1 MTNREMYT
9 TQLAMGLGLTDE
21 TRKLLGLWQPGLG
34 GGELYQRALGSGM
47 FPNVSAYRLR
57 NIVVRCFAPRYLVND
72 GAPARWLKKLSA
84 TLKPSELDQLFFLYT
99 CRANLILAD
108 FVREVY
114 WRLYAA
120 GAQLVGRDDAKSF
133 IRRAIDDGKTPS
145 RWAEG
150 QIERVGRYL
159 TGCCADYGLLGDRT
173 SEGRLISP
181 YRVEETVAA
190 FLAHDLHFAGLGDTS
205 LSAHEDWQ
213 LFGLSRD
220 DVRDEL
226 KRLSL
231 KGHIILQSAG
241 DIMHIGWKHKSM
253 EGFLDVLA

>member
-1 MTNREMYT
+1 MYT
-9 TQLAMGLGLTDE
+9 TQLAMGLGLIQE
-21 TRKLLGLWQPGLG
+21 TRQLLELWQPGLG
-34 GGELYQRALGSGM
+34 GGELYQRALVSGM

-57 NIVVRCFAPRYLVND
+57 NIVVRCFAPRYLVNG
-72 GAPARWLKKLSA
+72 GAPACWLKKLSS

-108 FVREVY
+108 FVRDTY

-120 GAQLVGRDDAKSF
+120 GAQVVRTDDAKSF

-173 SEGRLISP
+173 SAGRLITS
-181 YRVEETVAA
+181 YRIEEKAA
-190 FLAHDLHFAGLGDTS
+190 AYLAYDLHFAGHGDNS
-205 LSAHEDWQ
+205 LSAHPDWR